1 MTAPSATARAAL
13 AALLLAGP
21 ALAGLAGVPLPATS
35 SAWAADSA
43 RYVEGMGDVPVM
55 PGLAPAEEAPLVFD
69 KPAGRIAQSVMA
81 GAMDRNAVL
90 SFYNQTM
97 PQLGWSRTA
106 QRAGGGASFL
116 REGEELRLEFVEP
129 APATAARATARKAAA
144 TVVRFSL
151 IPR

>member
-21 ALAGLAGVPLPATS
+21 AIAGLAGTPLPAGAS
-35 SAWAADSA
+35 ESA
-43 RYVEGMGDVPVM
+43 RYLTGMGDVPVM

-81 GAMDRNAVL
+81 GAVDRQSVL
-90 SFYNQTM
+90 AFYNQTM
-97 PQLGWSRTA
+97 PQLGWKRSA
-106 QRAGGGASFL
+106 ERAGAATSFV

-129 APATAARATARKAAA
+129 ARGAAA
-144 TVVRFSL
+144 PRAGATIVRFSL

>member
-21 ALAGLAGVPLPATS
+21 AFAGLAGLTSPAIPP
-35 SAWAADSA
+35 AQAAESA

-81 GAMDRNAVL
+81 GAMDRGAVL

-97 PQLGWSRTA
+97 PQLGWSRA
-106 QRAGGGASFL
+106 PQRAGGGASFL
-116 REGEELRLEFVEP
+116 REGEELRLEFIEP
-129 APATAARATARKAAA
+129 ARTAAAPRMAA

>member
-21 ALAGLAGVPLPATS
+21 AFAGLAGLTSPAIS
-35 SAWAADSA
+35 PARAAESA

-81 GAMDRNAVL
+81 GAMDRGAVL

-97 PQLGWSRTA
+97 PQLGWSRA
-106 QRAGGGASFL
+106 PQRAGGGASFL
-116 REGEELRLEFVEP
+116 REGEELRLEFIEP
-129 APATAARATARKAAA
+129 ARTAAAPKAAA

>member
-1 MTAPSATARAAL
+1 MTAPSATARAAF

-21 ALAGLAGVPLPATS
+21 VLAGLAGVPLPAP
-35 SAWAADSA
+35 ARADSA

-81 GAMDRNAVL
+81 GAVDRGAVL
-90 SFYNQTM
+90 AFYNQTM
-97 PQLGWSRTA
+97 PQLGWSRA
-106 QRAGGGASFL
+106 PQRTGGSASFL

-129 APATAARATARKAAA
+129 VRAVVSGAAVSAPKAAA